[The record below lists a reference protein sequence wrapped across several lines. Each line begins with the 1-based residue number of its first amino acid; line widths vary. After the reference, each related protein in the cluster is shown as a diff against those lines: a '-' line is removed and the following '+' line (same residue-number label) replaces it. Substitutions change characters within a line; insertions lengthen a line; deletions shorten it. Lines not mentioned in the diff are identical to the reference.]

1 MSPLNNFIGD
11 VGSGKTIFLTKL
23 LLDAIEKSNRQVH
36 ANYHLFKNLSDKIKV
51 MKLIEEHK
59 PIPSNFLMNNFTI
72 LEPEMLVSL
81 QSSEVGIDE
90 AYSWLESRTSGKD
103 MNKFLSY
110 ILFQSRKKD
119 LEMYTTDQILE
130 TIDVRFRL
138 LANREIICENTGKG
152 FKYTIKKLSRWHNY
166 RPRRLFMPNSLA
178 ETYFDRYNTYEL
190 INPIDENMIFNITQN
205 KEELLEEIDEIVTK
219 LLKDAPAN
227 KYTKGML
234 EAWCLKNKK
243 PKKMAERIYNQMK
256 LKALKISL

>member
-1 MSPLNNFIGD
+1 MPLNNFIGD
-11 VGSGKTIFLTKL
+11 VGSGKTIYLTKL
-23 LLDAIEKSNRQVH
+23 LLDAIEKSNRQVR
-36 ANYHLFKNLSDKIKV
+36 ANYHLFPDLKCKNKA
-51 MKLIEEHK
+51 MKLIEDHK
-59 PIPSNFLMNNFTI
+59 PVPDNLLMNNFII
-72 LEPEMLVSL
+72 LEPEMLISL
-81 QSSEVGIDE
+81 NASEVGIDE

-110 ILFQSRKKD
+110 ILFQARKKD

-152 FKYTIKKLSRWHNY
+152 FKYTIRRLSRWHNY
-166 RPRRLFMPNSLA
+166 KPRRLFMPNALA
-178 ETYFDRYNTYEL
+178 EKYFDRYNTYEL
-190 INPIDENMIFNITQN
+190 ISPIDENMIFNITQN
-205 KEELLEEIDEIVTK
+205 KEELLEEIDGIVTE
-219 LLKDAPAN
+219 LLKNAPAN

-256 LKALKISL
+256 LRALKISL